1 MDCRERL
8 DVCHLA
14 LALVMAI
21 LIGGCATNSLEAPS
35 GGAVKFAKPRN
46 NTQVTQT
53 IRTGGGISQR
63 AFNGASYLG
72 SGRLIGSEAGT
83 NLLQPDARGTPGDG
97 ITLNVLGAS
106 IPDAAKIVLGDGLG
120 LSYTVDPRVQ
130 GTITIQTGRPV
141 STAGALDL
149 LEAALQSNGA
159 AIVGDSTGIFRI
171 VPLQDAAGFRG
182 RLAVSRTKLAQTG
195 PGVST
200 QIIPLN
206 FIAASEL
213 LRIVKPITAPT
224 VTLEADETR
233 NVLIVTGSRQEIA
246 NVLEAAAIFDV
257 DWMQGMSFALCPV
270 QSSDPSSLVN
280 DLNVIFANDKSG
292 PAKGIVRFVP
302 NSRLKSILV
311 ISSKPHYI
319 IQAKDWIRRLDV
331 AAAGAEQQLYV
342 YHIQNRGAR
351 ELADLLR
358 RVFASQTGE
367 VIQTTVK
374 TQAQG
379 DVAPKFEAVTQTT
392 ESTEDTGGKG
402 DLQAPPPAPA
412 PAAAEAEGADGDTD
426 PGIKVVADEPND
438 ALLIMCTA
446 EEYGRIRKVLS
457 SIDITPKQVLLE
469 ATIAEVALND
479 QLKFGLKWYFEDGNS
494 AFSFTNLASGFVGA
508 VYPGFNYVFSSEST
522 RVALDA
528 LSGITSV
535 NVISSPTLMVLD
547 NRTAV
552 LQVGNQVPIA
562 TQQAVGVENPDAPIV
577 NTIEM
582 QDTGVIL
589 SVTPRVNENG
599 RVLLDIQQEVSD
611 AIPTTTSGI
620 DSPTIQQRKVKTT
633 VVVDDGE
640 TLALGGLIQDQT
652 RVNKTQVPVFGNIP
666 VLGTLFRT
674 KTDTRIRTE
683 LLILITPRVVR
694 NAEEAREIT
703 EEFRQGIDVVVKRTR
718 PLPDTPAGDIERI
731 VR

>member
-1 MDCRERL
+1 MDCRERN
-8 DVCHLA
+8 VCRLV
-14 LALVMAI
+14 LALVLAI
-21 LIGGCATNSLEAPS
+21 LIGGCATNNLEAPS
-35 GGAVKFAKPRN
+35 DGAVKFAKPRN
-46 NTQVTQT
+46 NAQVTQA
-53 IRTGGGISQR
+53 IRTAGGSSQK

-72 SGRLIGSEAGT
+72 SGRLIGSEAGAS
-83 NLLQPDARGTPGDG
+83 LLQPDARVRAGEG

-130 GTITIQTGRPV
+130 GTVTIQTGRPV

-149 LEAALQSNGA
+149 FEAALQSNGA
-159 AIVGDSTGIFRI
+159 AIVGDPTGIFRI
-171 VPLQDAAGFRG
+171 VPLQEAAGFRG
-182 RLAVSRTKLAQTG
+182 RLAVSRTKLAETG
-195 PGVST
+195 PGIST

-206 FIAASEL
+206 FIAAS
-213 LRIVKPITAPT
+213 TAPT

-270 QSSDPSSLVN
+270 QSSDPRSLVN

-342 YHIQNRGAR
+342 YRIQNRGAR

-358 RVFASQTGE
+358 KVFAKQTGE
-367 VIQTTVK
+367 VIQTTVRA
-374 TQAQG
+374 QSQG
-379 DVAPKFEAVTQTT
+379 DIAPKFEAVTQTT
-392 ESTEDTGGKG
+392 ESTEDTAGKG
-402 DLQAPPPAPA
+402 DLQTPPPAPA
-412 PAAAEAEGADGDTD
+412 MDAAAVQGADENVE
-426 PGIKVVADEPND
+426 PGIKVVADEAND
-438 ALLIMCTA
+438 SLLIMCTA

-640 TLALGGLIQDQT
+640 TLALGGLIQDQA

-718 PLPDTPAGDIERI
+718 PALDSPAGDIERI
-731 VR
+731 IE